1 MRKKESDSKR
11 NSIGSDGLK
20 AGRFC
25 GFISF
30 SSRFTRLFEMK
41 SNWIKPTL
49 TVAAALSLVT
59 NLSAQRHG
67 PAAATEQAKQLIPHP
82 ELEATLFASEPMLVN
97 PANMDIDAE
106 GRVWVTEGVN
116 YRLFKPWGKIKPK
129 GDRIRILEDTD
140 GDGKADVAKTFYQGN
155 DVNAALGICVLGTK
169 VIVSCSP
176 KILLFTDENGDD
188 KADGPPKVLFNGI
201 GGVDHDHGAH
211 AFIFGPDG
219 KLYFN
224 IGNDGR
230 RLKTPDGKNF
240 IVDKAGNEVDG
251 RGKPYRQGLVFRCN
265 LDGSEVETLGFNF
278 RNNYE
283 VTIDSFGTIWQSD
296 NDDDGNRGVRINY
309 VMEFGNYGYTDEFTG
324 RGWRTKRTN
333 QEADVP
339 SRHWHQNDPGVVPN
353 LIQTGQGSP
362 TGIAI
367 YEGNLLPAIFQGQ
380 MMHCDPGPRV
390 VRAYP
395 VKRSG
400 AGYTGEVVNMLQSKD
415 PWYRP
420 SDVCT
425 APDGSV
431 FVADWHD
438 GHVGGHHMT
447 DHKLGKMTGRIYR
460 LTPKG
465 KSKAYKIAQ
474 NRTASTMLTSPN
486 MAERYVAWQQL
497 HKVGA
502 KAEGSLLN
510 LWKSDNQ
517 RIRARALHLLARIK
531 GAEKKYINIALA
543 DKNPDIRITAIRIAR
558 ERGLDVIP
566 FVKKMAD
573 DKDAGVRRACAIA
586 LRHNES
592 PDAPALWAKLAQQH
606 DGKDRWYLEALGIAL
621 DKQQDKFFGAWLEA
635 VGSDWDTS
643 AGRDIVWR
651 SRSSKTSDLLVKIL
665 LNKKTKDE
673 EKPRYI
679 RALDFQSGPE
689 KDKALIKLI
698 GAGS

>member
-1 MRKKESDSKR
+1 MRKKESESKR
-11 NSIGSDGLK
+11 NPIGSDGLK

-67 PAAATEQAKQLIPHP
+67 PAAAAEQAKQLISHP

-251 RGKPYRQGLVFRCN
+251 SGKPYRQGLVFRCN

-367 YEGNLLPAIFQGQ
+367 YEGKLMPAIFQGQ

-447 DHKLGKMTGRIYR
+447 DHKLGQMTGRIYR

-465 KSKAYKIAQ
+465 KSKGYKIAQ

-566 FVKKMAD
+566 FVKKMAG

-635 VGSDWDTS
+635 VGSDWDTP

-689 KDKALIKLI
+689 KDTALIKLI

>member
-1 MRKKESDSKR
+1 
-11 NSIGSDGLK
+11 
-20 AGRFC
+20 
-25 GFISF
+25 
-30 SSRFTRLFEMK
+30 MK
-41 SNWIKPTL
+41 LNWIKSTL
-49 TVAAALSLVT
+49 TVAAALALAT

-67 PAAATEQAKQLIPHP
+67 PAAAAEQAKQLIPHP

-116 YRLFKPWGKIKPK
+116 YRLFKPWGKIQPD

-176 KILLFTDENGDD
+176 KILVFTDENGDD
-188 KADGPPKVLFNGI
+188 KADGPPQVVFNGI

-211 AFIFGPDG
+211 AFVFGPDG

-240 IVDKAGNEVDG
+240 IVDKAGNEIDG

-265 LDGSEVETLGFNF
+265 LDMSGVETLGFNF

-283 VTIDSFGTIWQSD
+283 VTVDSFGTIWQSD
-296 NDDDGNRGVRINY
+296 NDDDGNKGVRINY
-309 VMEFGNYGYTDEFTG
+309 VMEFGNYGYTDELTG
-324 RGWRTKRTN
+324 RGWRTQRTN
-333 QEADVP
+333 QEKDVP
-339 SRHWHQNDPGVVPN
+339 SRHWHQNDPGVIPN

-367 YEGNLLPAIFQGQ
+367 YEGKLLPSVFQGQ
-380 MMHCDPGPRV
+380 MMHCDAGPRV

-400 AGYTGEVVNMLQSKD
+400 AGYTGETVNMLTSKD

-447 DHKLGKMTGRIYR
+447 DHKKGQMTGRIYR

-465 KSKAYKIAQ
+465 KSKAYKIAK
-474 NRTASTMLTSPN
+474 NRTASSMLSSPN
-486 MAERYVAWQQL
+486 MSERYVAWQQL

-502 KAEGSLLN
+502 KAEGTLLE
-510 LWKSDNQ
+510 LWKSDDQ

-531 GAEKKYINIALA
+531 GAEKKYINLALK
-543 DKNPDIRITAIRIAR
+543 DNNPDIRITGIRIAR

-566 FVKKMAD
+566 FVKKMVN

-592 PDAPALWAKLAQQH
+592 PEAPALWTKLAQQH

-635 VGSDWDTS
+635 IGSDWDTP
-643 AGRDIVWR
+643 AGRDIIWR

-689 KDKALIKLI
+689 KDAALIKLI

>member
-1 MRKKESDSKR
+1 MRKKESESKR
-11 NSIGSDGLK
+11 NPIGSDGLK

-67 PAAATEQAKQLIPHP
+67 PAAAAEQAKQLISHP

-251 RGKPYRQGLVFRCN
+251 SGKPYRQGLVFRCN

-367 YEGNLLPAIFQGQ
+367 YEGKLMPAIFQGQ

-465 KSKAYKIAQ
+465 KSKGYKIAQ

-573 DKDAGVRRACAIA
+573 DMDAGVRRACAIA

-635 VGSDWDTS
+635 VGSDWDTP

-689 KDKALIKLI
+689 KDAALIKLI